1 MTANIAAFASS
12 KSQSS
17 GNAISQAIP
26 SASQYNPEAETA
38 SADAS
43 PIFDD
48 KIGFDGWAISV
59 ATKGMNEILQ
69 LDNNSSI
76 QIAGPTASGKSA
88 LAVKLAQ
95 MHDGEI
101 INVDSMQV
109 YDILDVITARPS
121 QDELASVPHHL
132 YGYVQPGTEYSTGH
146 WYDDVSA
153 VISEVQSRGKIPV
166 FVGGTGLYFKALN
179 GGLSKMPQIPDD
191 IRAKWRKKLEHD
203 GIASLYD
210 ELMARDS
217 NLASEFR
224 PNDKQRISRA
234 LEVYDATGRSIR
246 EFQHASG
253 APLIDTEH
261 SKKIILM
268 PERPLLH
275 ERIKLRFHKMMDEGA
290 IDEVKNILAANI
302 DQNHT
307 SMKAI
312 GVREIARYVDGEI
325 SLDEAIEL
333 AVIATRQYAKHQST
347 WFRNQ
352 LGADWIMI
360 SKL

>member
-1 MTANIAAFASS
+1 
-12 KSQSS
+12 
-17 GNAISQAIP
+17 
-26 SASQYNPEAETA
+26 
-38 SADAS
+38 
-43 PIFDD
+43 
-48 KIGFDGWAISV
+48 
-59 ATKGMNEILQ
+59 
-69 LDNNSSI
+69 
-76 QIAGPTASGKSA
+76 
-88 LAVKLAQ
+88 
-95 MHDGEI
+95 
-101 INVDSMQV
+101 MQV

-121 QDELASVPHHL
+121 KDELSSVPHHL
-132 YGYVQPGTEYSTGH
+132 YGHIQPGTEYSTGH
-146 WYDDVSA
+146 WYDEVSKVLEDVT
-153 VISEVQSRGKIPV
+153 SRGKIPV

-191 IRAKWRKKLEHD
+191 IRAKWREKLEHD
-203 GIASLYD
+203 GIAALYE

-234 LEVYDATGRSIR
+234 LEVYDATGKSIR

-290 IDEVKNILAANI
+290 IDEVKNILAANV
-302 DQNHT
+302 DPNHT

-312 GVREIARYVDGEI
+312 GVREIQKYLNNEI
-325 SLDEAIEL
+325 SLEDAIEL
-333 AVIATRQYAKHQST
+333 AIIATRQYAKRQST

-352 LGADWIMI
+352 LGSDWTLI
-360 SKL
+360 SP